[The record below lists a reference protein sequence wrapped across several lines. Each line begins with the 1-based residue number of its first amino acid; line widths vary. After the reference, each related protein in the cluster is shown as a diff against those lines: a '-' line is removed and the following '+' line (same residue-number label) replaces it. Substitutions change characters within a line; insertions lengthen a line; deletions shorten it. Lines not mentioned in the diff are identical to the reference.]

1 MLTNSPNTSNRLDL
15 NYAANAALIMVFLL
29 LGYAAWL
36 GLSSTVIGPANH
48 FLIICLM
55 ALAISI
61 VYVGLQIGRVAGKLQ

>member
-1 MLTNSPNTSNRLDL
+1 MTNPSNTSDRLDVS
-15 NYAANAALIMVFLL
+15 YAANAALAMVILL

-55 ALAISI
+55 ALSISI
-61 VYVGLQIGRVAGKLQ
+61 VYVGLQIGRLAGKPR

>member
-1 MLTNSPNTSNRLDL
+1 MTNPSNTSDKLDVS
-15 NYAANAALIMVFLL
+15 YAANAALAMVFLL

-55 ALAISI
+55 ALTISI
-61 VYVGLQIGRVAGKLQ
+61 VYVGLQIGRLAGKLR